1 MKGREGGRRK
11 RGCVAVWREGAS
23 GKQQAPKA
31 CISLRND
38 TTADTTAGQRERRA
52 PRQAQRWCVWYP
64 QLVDALEVLVAALLR
79 GGQGQVRGGWRRRD
93 EGKVSGEEQ
102 GKWGNGLAPCLVAAE
117 LAEQLL
123 LLLYLLLGSLL
134 LRRQLGLVLVFFL
147 VGILKNIIVSM
158 SVTV

>member
-1 MKGREGGRRK
+1 M
-11 RGCVAVWREGAS
+11 
-23 GKQQAPKA
+23 
-31 CISLRND
+31 
-38 TTADTTAGQRERRA
+38 
-52 PRQAQRWCVWYP
+52 
-64 QLVDALEVLVAALLR
+64 
-79 GGQGQVRGGWRRRD
+79 RGGWRRRD
-93 EGKVSGEEQ
+93 EGKVRGEEQ